1 MNADI
6 NAIEILPS
14 FGTKP
19 SQLARYFASGQRLT
33 SVEFAEAVNRQH
45 KNLIRDVRGVLD
57 KLSNENKDFLAIDV
71 GCYTDDRGRE
81 QPLYIFGQEAL
92 EFFMMHIDV
101 DYRCSLLREL
111 YLYREHY
118 AELLKRERDV
128 AEAYVATL
136 PTFDKRSPYYGRT
149 DLRALQRLIASR

>member
-19 SQLARYFASGQRLT
+19 TQLARYFASGQRLT

-71 GCYTDDRGRE
+71 GCYTDNRGRE

-92 EFFMMHIDV
+92 EFFMMNIDI